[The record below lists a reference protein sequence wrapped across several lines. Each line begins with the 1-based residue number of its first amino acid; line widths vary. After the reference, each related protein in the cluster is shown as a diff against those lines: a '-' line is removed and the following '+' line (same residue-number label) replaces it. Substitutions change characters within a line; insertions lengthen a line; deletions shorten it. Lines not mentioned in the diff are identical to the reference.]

1 MKFKILYILALT
13 VFSLKFYAQNNCNT
27 SLPFCA
33 TSNYTFAAGVNNGSA
48 AAGPDYG
55 CLFTQPNPA
64 WYYVQIAQSG
74 PVVLTISGS
83 GGSDVDVIAWGP
95 FPTATGNCG
104 NLTAAN
110 TIDCSYSASSTET
123 LTLPNAQAGEFYQVL
138 ITNFSNQPQNI
149 NFNQGNS
156 GVGGAGSTNCN
167 FTSGVNSP
175 SICPAATAT
184 LIATT
189 SLVGATY
196 SWVPGGA
203 TTQTVYV
210 TPATTTVYS
219 VTITGSLTA
228 GGTQSTVVNTGT
240 VTVLPTPTVNMSSN
254 SMVCAGS
261 PIVLAA
267 TPGFTSYTWTTPVST
282 QTTTGNSLTLPNANN
297 SLVGTYTVLINSLQG
312 CEGSATTTVDIIPTS
327 TVSAPVPASA
337 CEGGVISLTS
347 DAIGAI
353 GYSWSGPGGYTSSVQ
368 NPTLTNVTLP
378 QAGIYTVTA
387 YFTGAGTNTCTTT
400 NTTTVTIIPAST
412 VVITPLS
419 TICSNGTI
427 NLMAPAGGNSYSWN
441 GPNGFTSPIQNPV
454 INNAEVINQGIYSVS
469 ITASGCV
476 RTGSVSVS
484 VYSVLNYTTT
494 PSDITLCQG
503 LTANLTAGGTGGSGN
518 YGYSW
523 NPVTD
528 LSNPATDSPMVTG
541 NTTTTYTVTLSD
553 ANCAATQTVQSV
565 VTVSVNPTPV
575 ITLGTKLR
583 GCEPFSAPLSSVSNP
598 PSASCAWVFSN
609 NTGYNQCNS
618 TGFMFPAH
626 GVYNATLNVT
636 DVNGCQNSITEN
648 AYVTVD
654 PKPNAD
660 FTYLPTNPT
669 VLINE
674 VSFDDNSS
682 IGGPMQNWHWNFGD
696 YFLSEANDT
705 SNVPNPSHVYD
716 NAATYTVSLAIVNS
730 FGCRD
735 TVTKYINVEEEFALF
750 IPNAFTP
757 TKSEG
762 KNDVFMAQGIGF
774 LPETFTM
781 AIYDRWGNLIYKT
794 NDITKGWDGSIKGG
808 KTVQGVYV
816 YKITVQDFKKH
827 DREFIGHITV
837 L

>member
-261 PIVLAA
+261 SIVLAA

-353 GYSWSGPGGYTSSVQ
+353 GYSWSGPGGYTSSVK

-528 LSNPATDSPMVTG
+528 LSNPAADSPMVTG

-598 PSASCAWVFSN
+598 PSANCAWVFSN

-816 YKITVQDFKKH
+816 YKIIVQDFKKH